1 MLDTHFSLRELW
13 KIYLCDKI
21 INCVQFQILKNSL
34 CKFICFSLTLLH
46 VKQIYSML
54 VPVKSNQMLNLI
66 IRYYMLC
73 LKARGTRYFI
83 LFLTQ
88 SVPAPVGY
96 STTIEMAMQH
106 LENDFILE
114 EVVLQLDLGSTNIGV
129 AVLMLQ
135 FSYIG
140 IVSVVVAVVRI
151 LCASDCNREISSAG
165 RTQLLKNL
173 GFCRHYQKQLLPVVL
188 CSCIISRLTYNQKP
202 LFSFK
207 GHPPPFTSPPIPA
220 STFT

>member
-34 CKFICFSLTLLH
+34 GKFICFSLTLLH

-54 VPVKSNQMLNLI
+54 LPVKSNQMINLI

-73 LKARGTRYFI
+73 FKTRGTRYFF

-88 SVPAPVGY
+88 SGSAPVGY
-96 STTIEMAMQH
+96 GTTIEMAMQH

-129 AVLMLQ
+129 VADV
-135 FSYIG
+135 
-140 IVSVVVAVVRI
+140 VS
-151 LCASDCNREISSAG
+151 
-165 RTQLLKNL
+165 QLY
-173 GFCRHYQKQLLPVVL
+173 RQ
-188 CSCIISRLTYNQKP
+188 
-202 LFSFK
+202 
-207 GHPPPFTSPPIPA
+207 
-220 STFT
+220 

>member
-1 MLDTHFSLRELW
+1 
-13 KIYLCDKI
+13 
-21 INCVQFQILKNSL
+21 
-34 CKFICFSLTLLH
+34 
-46 VKQIYSML
+46 ML
-54 VPVKSNQMLNLI
+54 VPVKSNQMINLI
-66 IRYYMLC
+66 IRYYMLLC
-73 LKARGTRYFI
+73 LKTRGTRYFI
-83 LFLTQ
+83 LFLFLTQ
-88 SVPAPVGY
+88 SGPAPVGY

-140 IVSVVVAVVRI
+140 IVSVVVVAVVRI

-188 CSCIISRLTYNQKP
+188 AICMQLYYIQTDL
-202 LFSFK
+202 
-207 GHPPPFTSPPIPA
+207 
-220 STFT
+220 

>member
-21 INCVQFQILKNSL
+21 IDCVQFQPKKDLKNSL
-34 CKFICFSLTLLH
+34 EKLICFSLTLLH
-46 VKQIYSML
+46 VKQIFLML
-54 VPVKSNQMLNLI
+54 LPVKSNKMINQI
-66 IRYYMLC
+66 IRYYILC
-73 LKARGTRYFI
+73 LKTRRTRYFI

-88 SVPAPVGY
+88 SGPAPVGY

-140 IVSVVVAVVRI
+140 SECGGGCCKNTMCVR
-151 LCASDCNREISSAG
+151 LQPRNKFSRTNPAAQKFRFLPPLSKTATASSAM
-165 RTQLLKNL
+165 QLYYIQTDL
-173 GFCRHYQKQLLPVVL
+173 
-188 CSCIISRLTYNQKP
+188 
-202 LFSFK
+202 
-207 GHPPPFTSPPIPA
+207 
-220 STFT
+220 

>member
-54 VPVKSNQMLNLI
+54 LPVKSYLMINQI
-66 IRYYMLC
+66 IRYYILC
-73 LKARGTRYFI
+73 LKTRRTRNFI
-83 LFLTQ
+83 SFLQQ
-88 SVPAPVGY
+88 SGPAPVGY

>member
-1 MLDTHFSLRELW
+1 MLKDQ
-13 KIYLCDKI
+13 K
-21 INCVQFQILKNSL
+21 NQI
-34 CKFICFSLTLLH
+34 F
-46 VKQIYSML
+46 Y
-54 VPVKSNQMLNLI
+54 
-66 IRYYMLC
+66 
-73 LKARGTRYFI
+73 
-83 LFLTQ
+83 LFLPQ
-88 SVPAPVGY
+88 SGPAPVGY

-140 IVSVVVAVVRI
+140 IVSVVVVAVVRI

-173 GFCRHYQKQLLPVVL
+173 GFCRHYQKQLLLVL

>member
-13 KIYLCDKI
+13 KIYICDKMT
-21 INCVQFQILKNSL
+21 NCVQFQILKNSL
-34 CKFICFSLTLLH
+34 GKFICFSLTLLH
-46 VKQIYSML
+46 FKQIYSML
-54 VPVKSNQMLNLI
+54 LPVKSVVKSNHMINLI
-66 IRYYMLC
+66 IRYYILC
-73 LKARGTRYFI
+73 LKTRGTRYFI

-88 SVPAPVGY
+88 SGPAPVGY

-140 IVSVVVAVVRI
+140 SECGGGSCCKNTMCVRLQPRNKFSRTNPAAQKFRFLPPLSKTATASQLYVVVV
-151 LCASDCNREISSAG
+151 
-165 RTQLLKNL
+165 
-173 GFCRHYQKQLLPVVL
+173 
-188 CSCIISRLTYNQKP
+188 
-202 LFSFK
+202 
-207 GHPPPFTSPPIPA
+207 
-220 STFT
+220 STIQTDL

>member
-1 MLDTHFSLRELW
+1 MLL
-13 KIYLCDKI
+13 
-21 INCVQFQILKNSL
+21 
-34 CKFICFSLTLLH
+34 
-46 VKQIYSML
+46 
-54 VPVKSNQMLNLI
+54 PVKSNQMINLI
-66 IRYYMLC
+66 IRYYILC
-73 LKARGTRYFI
+73 LKTRRTRHFI
-83 LFLTQ
+83 LFLPQ
-88 SVPAPVGY
+88 SGPAPVGY

-140 IVSVVVAVVRI
+140 IVSVVVVAVVRI

-173 GFCRHYQKQLLPVVL
+173 GFCRHYQKQLLLASQLYLVVV
-188 CSCIISRLTYNQKP
+188 S
-202 LFSFK
+202 
-207 GHPPPFTSPPIPA
+207 TSQ
-220 STFT
+220 TDL